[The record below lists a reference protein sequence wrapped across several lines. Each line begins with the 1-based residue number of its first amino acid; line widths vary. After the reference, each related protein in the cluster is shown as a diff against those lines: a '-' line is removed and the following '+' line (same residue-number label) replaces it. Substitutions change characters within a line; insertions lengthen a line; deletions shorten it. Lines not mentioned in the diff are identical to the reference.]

1 MMSLGT
7 PFNFTPMGIRSILSR
22 PFAAII
28 DAQTR
33 RWSSRPVETQKA
45 VLQSIISKA
54 KDTVFGKEHGFAFIK
69 NHSEFAKQVP
79 IRDYEGLRPWM
90 ERVVSGESN
99 VLWPGK
105 PLYFAKTS
113 GTTSGVKYI
122 PITRESIPN
131 HINGAR
137 NALLNYVHE
146 TGNSAFLDGK
156 LIFLSGSPEM
166 ELKNGIHVGRLSG
179 ISNHFVPSYLRTN
192 QLPSY
197 AANCIADWETKL
209 DAIVEETL
217 AARMTLISGIPSWVQ
232 MYFDRINARTGKP
245 VKDVFPDFSLFVYGG
260 VNYEPYRAKMEA
272 SLGRKVDSIELFPAS
287 EGFFAYQDQQGDPG
301 LLLLLDAGI
310 FYEFIPAEEYFNEHP
325 TRLTIGEVELG
336 RNYALIVSSNAG
348 LWAYSIGDTV
358 QFVSKDPYR
367 LIVSGRI
374 KHFTSAFGEHVI
386 AKEVESAL
394 KDASEGLDVE
404 VVDFHVAPQVNPP
417 EGGLPYHEWF
427 ISFAK
432 TPEDMTTFAQRIDVA
447 MQQQNIYY
455 RDLIEGNILRPA
467 VITEVVEDAFIL
479 YAKAEGRLGG
489 QFKLP
494 RLANDRKVADRL
506 LSGVGNVP

>member
-1 MMSLGT
+1 
-7 PFNFTPMGIRSILSR
+7 MGIRSILSR
-22 PFAAII
+22 PLAAIV

-33 RWSSRPVETQKA
+33 KWSSRPVETQQA
-45 VLQSIISKA
+45 VLQSIVERA
-54 KDTVFGKEHGFAFIK
+54 KDTVFGKEHGLASISTHLDFA
-69 NHSEFAKQVP
+69 EQVP

-90 ERVVSGESN
+90 ERVVTGERN
-99 VLWPGK
+99 VLWPGI

-131 HINGAR
+131 HINGAK

-146 TGNSAFLDGK
+146 TGNAAFLDGK
-156 LIFLSGSPEM
+156 LIFLSGSPELEM
-166 ELKNGIHVGRLSG
+166 KNGIHVGRLSG
-179 ISNHFVPSYLRTN
+179 ISNHFVPGYLRTN
-192 QLPSY
+192 QMPSY
-197 AANCIADWETKL
+197 ATNCIEDWETKL
-209 DAIVEETL
+209 DTIVEETL
-217 AARMTLISGIPSWVQ
+217 PERMTLISGIPAWVQ

-272 SLGRKVDSIELFPAS
+272 SMGRRVDSIELFPAS
-287 EGFFAYQDQQGDPG
+287 EGFFAYQDRQGDPG
-301 LLLLLDAGI
+301 LLLLLNAGI
-310 FYEFIPAEEYFNEHP
+310 FYEFIPVEEYFNEKP

-336 RNYALIVSSNAG
+336 KNYALIVSSNAG
-348 LWAYSIGDTV
+348 LWGYSIGDTV

-367 LIVSGRI
+367 VVVSGRI

-386 AKEVESAL
+386 AKEVEAAL
-394 KDASEGLDVE
+394 REASQGQDME
-404 VVDFHVAPQVNPP
+404 VVDFHVAPQVSPP

-432 TPEDMTTFAQRIDVA
+432 RPDDLEAFALRIDRA
-447 MQQQNIYY
+447 MQEQNIYY
-455 RDLIEGNILRPA
+455 RDLITGNVLRPA
-467 VITEVVEDAFIL
+467 VITELAPDAFIQ
-479 YAKAEGRLGG
+479 YARSEGKLGG

-506 LSGVGNVP
+506 NVMRHF

>member
-1 MMSLGT
+1 
-7 PFNFTPMGIRSILSR
+7 MGIRSILSR
-22 PFAAII
+22 PLAAIV

-33 RWSSRPVETQKA
+33 RWSSRPVETQQA
-45 VLQSIISKA
+45 VLQNIIERA
-54 KDTVFGKEHGFAFIK
+54 KDTVFGKEHGFASIK
-69 NHSEFAKQVP
+69 DHKDFVRQVP

-90 ERVVSGESN
+90 ERVLAGERN
-99 VLWPGK
+99 VLWRGI

-131 HINGAR
+131 HINGAK

-146 TGNSAFLDGK
+146 TSNSAFLDGK
-156 LIFLSGSPEM
+156 LIFLSGSPELEM
-166 ELKNGIHVGRLSG
+166 KNGIHVGRLSG
-179 ISNHFVPSYLRTN
+179 ISNHFVPGYLRTN
-192 QLPSY
+192 QMPSY
-197 AANCIADWETKL
+197 ATNCIEDWETKL
-209 DAIVEETL
+209 DTIVEETL
-217 AARMTLISGIPSWVQ
+217 PERMTLISGIPAWVQ
-232 MYFDRINARTGKP
+232 MYFDRINTRTGKP

-260 VNYEPYRAKMEA
+260 VTYEPYRAKMEA
-272 SLGRKVDSIELFPAS
+272 SMGRKVDSIELFPAS
-287 EGFFAYQDQQGDPG
+287 EGFFAYQDRQGDPG

-310 FYEFIPAEEYFNEHP
+310 FYEFIPVEEYFNEQP

-336 RNYALIVSSNAG
+336 KNYALIVSSNAG
-348 LWAYSIGDTV
+348 LWGYSIGDTV

-367 LIVSGRI
+367 VIVSGRI

-386 AKEVESAL
+386 AKEVEAAL
-394 KDASEGLDVE
+394 KQASIGLDVE

-417 EGGLPYHEWF
+417 NGGLPYHEWF

-432 TPEDMTTFAQRIDVA
+432 RPDDLEHFARRIDQA

-455 RDLIEGNILRPA
+455 RDLITGSVLRPA
-467 VITEVVEDAFIL
+467 VITELAPDAFIQ
-479 YAKAEGRLGG
+479 YARSEGKLGG

-494 RLANDRKVADRL
+494 RLANDRIVADQLHR
-506 LSGVGNVP
+506 

>member
-1 MMSLGT
+1 
-7 PFNFTPMGIRSILSR
+7 MGLRSVLSR

-28 DAQTR
+28 DEQTR

-45 VLQSIISKA
+45 VLHSIVAKA
-54 KDTVFGKEHGFAFIK
+54 KDTVFGKEHGFVSIHDHKDFT
-69 NHSEFAKQVP
+69 KQVP
-79 IRDYEGLRPWM
+79 VRDYEGLRHWM
-90 ERVVSGESN
+90 ERVVAGEHH

-105 PLYFAKTS
+105 PLYLAKTS

-122 PITRESIPN
+122 PITRDSIPN

-156 LIFLSGSPEM
+156 LIFLSGSPEL
-166 ELKNGIHVGRLSG
+166 ELKNGMHLGRLSG
-179 ISNHFVPSYLRTN
+179 ISNHFVPGYLRSN
-192 QLPSY
+192 QMPSY
-197 AANCIADWETKL
+197 ATNCIADWETKL

-217 AARMTLISGIPSWVQ
+217 PARMTLISGIPSWVQ
-232 MYFDRINARTGKP
+232 MYFDRINARTGRP
-245 VKDVFPDFSLFVYGG
+245 VKEVFPDFSVFVYGG
-260 VNYEPYRAKMEA
+260 VNFEPYRAKMEA
-272 SLGRKVDSIELFPAS
+272 SMGRKVDSIELFPAS
-287 EGFFAYQDQQGDPG
+287 EGFFAYQDRQGEAG
-301 LLLLLDAGI
+301 LLLLLNAGI
-310 FYEFIPAEEYFNEHP
+310 FYEFIPVEEYFNEAP

-336 RNYALIVSSNAG
+336 KNYALIVSSNAG
-348 LWAYSIGDTV
+348 LWGYSIGDTV

-367 LIVSGRI
+367 VIVSGRI

-386 AKEVESAL
+386 AKEVEAAL
-394 KDASEGLDVE
+394 KEASEGREVE
-404 VVDFHVAPQVNPP
+404 VIDFHVAPQVNPP
-417 EGGLPYHEWF
+417 EGGLPYHEWL

-432 TPEDMTTFAQRIDVA
+432 RPDDMEAFAKRIDRA

-455 RDLIEGNILRPA
+455 RDLIIGHVLRPA
-467 VITEVVEDAFIL
+467 VITELPADAFIR
-479 YAKAEGRLGG
+479 YARSEGKLGG

-506 LSGVGNVP
+506 RPMPR

>member
-1 MMSLGT
+1 
-7 PFNFTPMGIRSILSR
+7 MGIRSILSR
-22 PFAAII
+22 PLAAIV

-33 RWSSRPVETQKA
+33 RWSSRPRETQQA
-45 VLQSIISKA
+45 VLHSILLKA
-54 KDTVFGKEHGFAFIK
+54 KDTVFGKEHGFASIK
-69 NHSEFAKQVP
+69 NHRDFAKQVP

-90 ERVVSGESN
+90 ERVVAGERDI
-99 VLWPGK
+99 LWPGK

-131 HINGAR
+131 HINGAK

-156 LIFLSGSPEM
+156 LIFLSGSPELEM
-166 ELKNGIHVGRLSG
+166 KNGIRVGRLSG
-179 ISNHFVPSYLRTN
+179 ISNHFVPGYLRTN
-192 QLPSY
+192 QMPSY
-197 AANCIADWETKL
+197 ATNCIEDWETKL
-209 DAIVEETL
+209 DTIVGETL
-217 AARMTLISGIPSWVQ
+217 PERMTLISGIPAWVQ

-245 VKDVFPDFSLFVYGG
+245 VKEVFPDFSLFVYGG
-260 VNYEPYRAKMEA
+260 VNYEPYRAKMEG
-272 SLGRKVDSIELFPAS
+272 SMGRRVDSIELFPAS
-287 EGFFAYQDQQGDPG
+287 EGFFAYQDRQGDPG

-310 FYEFIPAEEYFNEHP
+310 FYEFISVEEYFNEQP

-336 RNYALIVSSNAG
+336 KNYALIVSSNAG
-348 LWAYSIGDTV
+348 LWGYSIGDTV
-358 QFVSKDPYR
+358 QFVSKEPYR
-367 LIVSGRI
+367 VIVSGRI

-386 AKEVESAL
+386 AKEVEAAL
-394 KDASEGLDVE
+394 QVASVDSDVE

-417 EGGLPYHEWF
+417 HGGLPYHEWF

-432 TPEDMTTFAQRIDVA
+432 RPDDLENFAWLIDQA

-455 RDLIEGNILRPA
+455 RDLITGSVLRPA
-467 VITEVVEDAFIL
+467 VITELPADAFIH
-479 YAKAEGRLGG
+479 YARSEGKLGG

-494 RLANDRKVADRL
+494 RLANDRGVADRL
-506 LSGVGNVP
+506 CSLNPI